1 MRLRISFCA
10 VLICA
15 AASLV
20 VAQSATRAIM
30 VTVLGK
36 DGVALRD
43 LAPGDFIVQEDGQ
56 RREVQSAALSTE
68 PLAVTLMIDMSRMGG
83 VDLPLRDIRAGMT
96 ALAKAI
102 YADNPESKVALMD
115 YSGAAVTTVSL
126 TSNGD
131 QLIKATN
138 RLTTS
143 QRAYGVMLEG
153 LVDVAKDIAK
163 VPIQRRAIVAVSFDA
178 PESSRNQPGDVA
190 LAVQKTG
197 AAFWAVSIGQNTSP
211 LRDVVLEN
219 LPPVTGGLRL
229 TALSPTGL
237 EKMLTD
243 IGTALTSQYVVTYK
257 VPEGSSATVIQAG
270 ARKGDKVL
278 RASWMK

>member
-1 MRLRISFCA
+1 MRLRISLCVLA
-10 VLICA
+10 VCMA
-15 AASLV
+15 VGLV
-20 VAQSATRAIM
+20 AAQSATRSIM

-43 LAPGDFIVQEDGQ
+43 LLPGDFIVQEDGQ
-56 RREVQSAALSTE
+56 RREVQSATLSTE
-68 PLAVTLMIDMSRMGG
+68 PMAVTLMIDMSRMGG

-115 YSGAAVTTVSL
+115 FSGAAVTTVSL

-131 QLIKATN
+131 ELMKATN

-153 LVDVAKDIAK
+153 LVDVAKDMAK
-163 VPIQRRAIVAVSFDA
+163 VAIQRRAIVAVSFDA
-178 PESSRNQPGDVA
+178 PESSRNQPRDVA
-190 LAVQKTG
+190 MAVQKTG
-197 AAFWAVSIGQNTSP
+197 AAFWAVSIGQNTAP

-219 LPPVTGGLRL
+219 LPPATGGMRL

-243 IGTALTSQYVVTYK
+243 IGTALTSQFVVTYK
-257 VPEGSSATVIQAG
+257 VPDGSSATVIQAG
-270 ARKGDKVL
+270 AKKGDKVL

>member
-20 VAQSATRAIM
+20 AAQSATRAIM

-197 AAFWAVSIGQNTSP
+197 AAFWAVSIGQNTAP

-219 LPPVTGGLRL
+219 LPPVTGGMRL

>member
-1 MRLRISFCA
+1 MKLRSLLCA
-10 VLICA
+10 VLACA
-15 AASLV
+15 TVGLGAAQL
-20 VAQSATRAIM
+20 ATRTIM
-30 VTVLGK
+30 VTVLDK

-56 RREVQSAALSTE
+56 PREVQSAALATD
-68 PLAVTLMIDMSRMGG
+68 PMAVTLMIDMSKIGA
-83 VDLPLRDIRAGMT
+83 VDLPTRDIRAGMT

-131 QLIKATN
+131 QLMKATG

-143 QRAYGVMLEG
+143 QRAYGVLLEG
-153 LVDVAKDIAK
+153 LLDVAKDMSK
-163 VPIQRRAIVAVSFDA
+163 VSMQRRAIVAVSFEA
-178 PESSRNQPGDVA
+178 PESSRIQPRDVGN
-190 LAVQKTG
+190 AVQKTG
-197 AAFWAVSIGQNTSP
+197 AAFWAVSIGANTDP

-219 LPPVTGGLRL
+219 LPPLTGGMRL

-237 EKMLTD
+237 EKMLTN
-243 IGTALTSQYVVTYK
+243 IGGALTSQYVVTYK
-257 VPEGSSATVIQAG
+257 VPEGSSASVIQAG
-270 ARKGDKVL
+270 AKKGVKVL
-278 RASWMK
+278 RASWMR

>member
-1 MRLRISFCA
+1 MKLRSALCVLMACA
-10 VLICA
+10 TVGLGA
-15 AASLV
+15 
-20 VAQSATRAIM
+20 AQSATRTIM
-30 VTVLGK
+30 VTVLDK

-43 LAPGDFIVQEDGQ
+43 LVAADFIVQEDGQ
-56 RREVQSAALSTE
+56 RREVQSAALSTD
-68 PLAVTLMIDMSRMGG
+68 PLAVTLMIDMSKIGA
-83 VDLPLRDIRAGMT
+83 VDLPTRDIRVGMT

-131 QLIKATN
+131 QLLKATG

-143 QRAYGVMLEG
+143 QRAYGVLLEG
-153 LVDVAKDIAK
+153 LIDVAKDMSK
-163 VPIQRRAIVAVSFDA
+163 VPIQRRAIVAVSFEA
-178 PESSRNQPGDVA
+178 PESSRIQPMDVGN
-190 LAVQKTG
+190 AVQKTG
-197 AAFWAVSIGQNTSP
+197 AAFWAVSIGTNTAP

-219 LPPVTGGLRL
+219 LPPLTGGMRL

-237 EKMLTD
+237 EKMLTN

-270 ARKGDKVL
+270 AKKGVKVL
-278 RASWMK
+278 RASWMR